1 MNKYLKRLSVAA
13 GLSLTLFVAGC
24 GADTTS
30 KDGSIG
36 DQLSYT
42 ITGIDAGA
50 GIMAATEEAIEE
62 YGLEGYTL
70 QTSSSAAMTAA
81 LAAAYEKEEA
91 IVVTGWTPHWKFAK
105 YDLKYLEDP
114 KGVFGASESIHTIA
128 RIGLDADHPSA
139 YEVLDNF
146 YWDQADMGEIMV
158 AVNEGADPVDAAADW
173 VANNQDK
180 VSQWTDGVAHVD
192 GDKLTLTF
200 VAWDSEIAS
209 THMIG
214 KVLEDIGYDVELV
227 SLEAA
232 GMWTAVATGSA
243 DALVAAW
250 LPGTHAVYYEDYK
263 EDFIDLGVNLEGAGI
278 GLVVPAYMDI
288 TSIEDLNN

>member
-1 MNKYLKRLSVAA
+1 MNKYVKRLSVVA
-13 GLSLTLFVAGC
+13 GLSLSLLIAGC
-24 GADTTS
+24 GSDTTS
-30 KDGSIG
+30 GDGSIG
-36 DQLSYT
+36 AQLDYI

-50 GIMAATEEAIEE
+50 GIMAATEEAIEAYE
-62 YGLEGYTL
+62 LDGYTL

-81 LAAAYEKEEA
+81 LAAAYEKEEP

-114 KGVFGASESIHTIA
+114 KGVFGASESIHTIV
-128 RIGLDADHPSA
+128 RKGLDVDHPSA
-139 YEVLDNF
+139 YQVLDNF

-158 AVNEGADPVDAAADW
+158 AVNEGADPKEAAADW

-180 VSQWTDGVAHVD
+180 VSVWTDGVSEVN
-192 GDKLTLTF
+192 GDKLTLVF

-214 KVLEDIGYDVELV
+214 KVLEDIGYDVELLA
-227 SLEAA
+227 LEAA

-250 LPGTHAVYYEDYK
+250 MPGTHAVYYEDFK
-263 EDFIDLGVNLEGAGI
+263 EDFVDLGINLEGAGI

-288 TSIEDLNN
+288 NSIEDLNN